1 VNLNGQKYVCSG
13 LPIPTKRIKAHTE
26 DDDASARKIKMN
38 RLKIKERFGRACQRV
53 KGKNCRE

>member
-1 VNLNGQKYVCSG
+1 MARNMYVQAF
-13 LPIPTKRIKAHTE
+13 PTKKIKAHTE

-38 RLKIKERFGRACQRV
+38 KLKIKERFGRACQRV